1 MSNIDGRNEN
11 GKSTKT
17 YRRTDPPLLRLGVFC
32 FALFITG
39 AYGGSGKNPKG
50 LRPSDPQLTGPR
62 DTNYDHV
69 IVPGERIGP
78 VRLGGLV
85 SDAVKHLGNPDSVY
99 HNGSPTYSVEYAYKE
114 GCLHFRWID
123 SGAEPVIDGVVWV
136 RCGTFSTSEGLQVGS
151 SMQDVI
157 GRVAKYCSRSDGNG
171 YLEIQIDG
179 LSFGFV
185 HRNSTVDQITVEK
198 KTGKLGSCD

>member
-1 MSNIDGRNEN
+1 MSNIGGRNEN
-11 GKSTKT
+11 GDSGT
-17 YRRTDPPLLRLGVFC
+17 YRRADSLLLRLVIFC
-32 FALFITG
+32 LTLFITG
-39 AYGGSGKNPKG
+39 AYGVSGKNPKG

-62 DTNYDHV
+62 DMNYDHV

-99 HNGSPTYSVEYAYKE
+99 HNGSPTYLVEYAYKE
-114 GCLHFRWID
+114 GCLHFRWTD
-123 SGAEPVIDGVVWV
+123 NGAEPVIDGGAVWV
-136 RCGTFSTSEGLQVGS
+136 RCGTFFTSDGLQIGS

-157 GRVAKYCSRSDGNG
+157 GRVGRYCSRSDANG

-185 HRNSTVDQITVEK
+185 HRNSTVDQITVERK
-198 KTGKLGSCD
+198 RGKLGSCD